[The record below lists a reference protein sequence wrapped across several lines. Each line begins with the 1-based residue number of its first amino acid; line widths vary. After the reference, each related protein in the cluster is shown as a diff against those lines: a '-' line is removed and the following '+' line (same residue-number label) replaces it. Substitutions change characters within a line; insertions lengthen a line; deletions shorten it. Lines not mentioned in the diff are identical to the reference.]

1 LGSADCRRSEQNAE
15 RIVPDAHDTRIKDEQ
30 MDTSTAAAP
39 LPTPQRAVTRRLAF
53 AVSLLFVVGVFAAV
67 SALFSIARH
76 LDAEDVSQNQF
87 YSARALENR
96 ITASKSYITS
106 YAYWTT
112 AYEHLHD
119 QVDTQWAF
127 TEQNIG
133 KTLFT
138 SDGYEGVFVL
148 DRQRT
153 KYAVIRGQLLDADIS
168 SFLKVPAATLV
179 DQVHSQANIADP
191 ISTYTLFEGWPAL
204 VTAAAIIP
212 NDERPLGDPQQTS
225 VLVFVDQLTPTKLRK
240 IGSAYGLNNLTLAPD
255 ETVAAD
261 QPRVALDSTGYS
273 LIEDLERPGRQL
285 LWTLLPPL
293 AVTLVVLTLLTA
305 YFFRHAMR
313 SSRYVD
319 QSFDT
324 MQATNQALA
333 AANRA
338 LEASEERFRAVAEA
352 ASDWIWEVDQH
363 LALTYLSAR
372 FSEVTGYDQAHW
384 LGQDIG
390 QLLFCD
396 TTPLELWLK
405 KLTEASPTSDLRC
418 TYRDRSGQQRHCR
431 LSARPIFDQQTVVG
445 FRGTASDI
453 TDEVAAHAQIQHLSM
468 HDALTGL
475 PNRNKLARYLD
486 EALLLK
492 EHAPP
497 LSLLMIDLDNFKPIN
512 DSLGHPAG
520 DAVLQE
526 VAARLREC
534 TRDHDIVARLGG
546 DEFVVVLNGM
556 DTHHEIDK
564 FCTRLIGNLH
574 QPVLFEQHPLHIG
587 ASVGIALSRRQG
599 FVPTELIR
607 CADIALYQAKSEGK
621 NTWCY
626 FEAHM
631 SDQIQTRRQ
640 MEDDL
645 RRALVN
651 DEFVLHYQ
659 PRYKID
665 GKQIVSVEALVRW
678 QHPTKG
684 LLGPDVFIPLAEQTD
699 LIVPL
704 GRWVLREA
712 CETALTWPQDI
723 LLSVNL
729 SPAQFAHSDVVEDVR
744 QVLVGTRLPA
754 SRLELEITENVMLND
769 TDGALT
775 TMNALKELG
784 VRLNMDD
791 FGTGYSSLGYLRA
804 YPFDGIKIDKR
815 FIASISSGAN
825 DRAVVQAIIGLGKA
839 MGLTVTAEGVETE
852 EQLDILG
859 RDQCNEVQ
867 GYFMSRPVDKTAFA
881 LLLHASRNVQPE
893 PSRHRK
899 GRVT

>member
-1 LGSADCRRSEQNAE
+1 
-15 RIVPDAHDTRIKDEQ
+15 
-30 MDTSTAAAP
+30 MDISSYAAP
-39 LPTPQRAVTRRLAF
+39 LPPRQSAVTRRLAI
-53 AVSLLFVVGVFAAV
+53 AVGALFVSGVIAATV
-67 SALFSIARH
+67 ALLGIANA
-76 LDAEDVSQNQF
+76 LDSEEIDKTRF

-96 ITASKSYITS
+96 ITASKNYITS

-112 AYEHLHD
+112 AYEHLSG
-119 QVDTQWAF
+119 QVDTDWAY
-127 TEQNIG
+127 TEQNLG

-138 SDGYEGVFVL
+138 SDGYDGVFVL
-148 DRQRT
+148 SREGTR
-153 KYAVIRGQLLDADIS
+153 YAVVRGQMVDAELPAFVQVSATELLD
-168 SFLKVPAATLV
+168 
-179 DQVHSQANIADP
+179 QVLGQGDLTKPVSRY
-191 ISTYTLFEGWPAL
+191 SLFEGWPAL
-204 VTAAAIIP
+204 VSAAAIIP
-212 NDERPLGDPQQTS
+212 NDERPLGDPQTSS
-225 VLVFVDQLTPTKLRK
+225 VLVFVDKLTPTKLRL
-240 IGSAYGLNNLTLAPD
+240 IGSGYGLNNLTLAPD
-255 ETVAAD
+255 ETID
-261 QPRVALDSTGYS
+261 PQRPRVPLDSTGYS
-273 LIEDLERPGRQL
+273 LIADLERPGQHL
-285 LWTLLPPL
+285 LWSLLPPL
-293 AVTLVVLTLLTA
+293 GATIVVLMLLTA
-305 YFFRHAMR
+305 YFFRHALR
-313 SSRYVD
+313 SSQYVD
-319 QSFDT
+319 QSFAV
-324 MQATNQALA
+324 MQTSNQALEN
-333 AANRA
+333 ANRE

-352 ASDWIWEVDQH
+352 ASDWIWEVDRA

-372 FSEVTGYDQAHW
+372 FSEVTGYPQTLW

-390 QLLFCD
+390 HLLSCD
-396 TTPLELWLK
+396 TTPLELWLRN
-405 KLTEASPTSDLRC
+405 LTEESSASDLRC
-418 TYRDRSGQQRHCR
+418 TYRDHSGQQRHCR
-431 LSARPIFDQQTVVG
+431 LSARPIFDKHAVIG
-445 FRGTASDI
+445 YRGTASDI

-526 VAARLREC
+526 VAVRLREC
-534 TRDHDIVARLGG
+534 TREHDIVARLGG
-546 DEFVVVLNGM
+546 DEFIVVLNGM
-556 DTHHEIDK
+556 DSPHEIDK
-564 FCTRLIGNLH
+564 FCTRLIGSLH
-574 QPVLFEQHPLHIG
+574 QPVVFEHHPLHIG
-587 ASVGIALSRRQG
+587 ASIGIALSRRHG
-599 FVPTELIR
+599 YVPSDLIR
-607 CADIALYQAKSEGK
+607 YADIALYQAKSEGK

-645 RRALVN
+645 RHALKHN
-651 DEFVLHYQ
+651 EFILHYQ

-665 GKQIVSVEALVRW
+665 GKHIVSVEALVRW

-684 LLGPDVFIPLAEQTD
+684 LLGPDLFIPLAEQTD

-712 CETALTWPQDI
+712 CETALGWPEDI

-729 SPAQFAHSDVVEDVR
+729 SPAQFAVSDVVEDVR
-744 QVLVGTRLPA
+744 EVLVQTRFPA

-815 FIASISSGAN
+815 FIASISSGTN

-859 RDQCNEVQ
+859 VDQCNEVQ
-867 GYFMSRPVDKTAFA
+867 GYFMSRPIDKIAFA
-881 LLLHASRNVQPE
+881 RLLQDSRGVQLK
-893 PSRHRK
+893 SKK

>member
-1 LGSADCRRSEQNAE
+1 MAVNL
-15 RIVPDAHDTRIKDEQ
+15 
-30 MDTSTAAAP
+30 AAP
-39 LPTPQRAVTRRLAF
+39 PIPTPQRAVTRRLAI
-53 AVSLLFVVGVFAAV
+53 AVGALFVVGVAAAI
-67 SALFSIARH
+67 STLLGIANS
-76 LDAEDVSQNQF
+76 LDAKDLEQNQF
-87 YSARALENR
+87 YSARAVENR
-96 ITASKSYITS
+96 ITTSKNYITS

-112 AYEHLHD
+112 AYEALSGP
-119 QVDTQWAF
+119 VDINWAY
-127 TEQNIG
+127 TEQNMG

-138 SDGYEGVFVL
+138 SDGYDGVFVL
-148 DRQRT
+148 DRNRT
-153 KYAVIRGQLLDADIS
+153 KYAVIRGQMVDTDVSAVLQAS
-168 SFLKVPAATLV
+168 ASTLV
-179 DQVHSQANIADP
+179 EQVLAQPDLTKPLS
-191 ISTYTLFEGWPAL
+191 SYSLFEGWPAL
-204 VTAAAIIP
+204 ITAAAIIP
-212 NDERPLGDPQQTS
+212 NDERPLDELKNTS
-225 VLVFVDQLTPTKLRK
+225 VLVFVDKLTPTKLRK
-240 IGSAYGLNNLTLAPD
+240 IGSGYGLTNLTLAPD
-255 ETVAAD
+255 ETIETG
-261 QPRVALDSTGYS
+261 QPRVPLDSTGYS
-273 LIEDLERPGRQL
+273 LVADLQRPGQQL
-285 LWTLLPPL
+285 LWSLVPPL
-293 AVTLVVLTLLTA
+293 GATFLVLMLLTA
-305 YFFRHAMR
+305 YFFRHALR
-313 SSRYVD
+313 SSQYVD
-319 QSFDT
+319 NSIDA
-324 MQATNQALA
+324 MHASNLALE
-333 AANRA
+333 AANHA

-352 ASDWIWEVDQH
+352 ASDWIWEVDGH
-363 LALTYLSAR
+363 LSLTYLSAR
-372 FSEVTGYDQAHW
+372 FSEVTGYPQALW
-384 LGQDIG
+384 LGQNIG
-390 QLLFCD
+390 ELLTCD
-396 TTPLELWLK
+396 TTPLELWLR
-405 KLTEASPTSDLRC
+405 KLSDENSAGDLRC
-418 TYRDRSGQQRHCR
+418 TYRDHSGQPRHCR
-431 LSARPIFDQQTVVG
+431 LSARPIFARDSVVG
-445 FRGTASDI
+445 YRGTASDI

-486 EALLLK
+486 EVLLLK

-520 DAVLQE
+520 DAVLQD
-526 VAARLREC
+526 VATRLREC
-534 TRDHDIVARLGG
+534 TREHDIVARLGG

-556 DTHHEIDK
+556 DSHHEIDK
-564 FCTRLIGNLH
+564 FCTRLIDSLH
-574 QPVLFEQHPLHIG
+574 QPIFYEQHPLHIG
-587 ASVGIALSRRQG
+587 ASVGIALSRRHG
-599 FVPTELIR
+599 FVASDLIR
-607 CADIALYQAKSEGK
+607 YADIALYQAKADGK

-645 RRALVN
+645 RHALKHN
-651 DEFVLHYQ
+651 EFVLHYQ
-659 PRYKID
+659 PRYKVD

-678 QHPTKG
+678 QHPTQG

-712 CETALTWPQDI
+712 CETALGWPEDI

-729 SPAQFAHSDVVEDVR
+729 SPAQFAVSDVVEDVR
-744 QVLVGTRLPA
+744 EVLVQTRFPA

-859 RDQCNEVQ
+859 VDQCNEVQ
-867 GYFMSRPVDKTAFA
+867 GYFMSRPIDKAAFA
-881 LLLHASRNVQPE
+881 RLLQDSRGTKLQAK
-893 PSRHRK
+893 K

>member
-1 LGSADCRRSEQNAE
+1 
-15 RIVPDAHDTRIKDEQ
+15 
-30 MDTSTAAAP
+30 MDISSYAAP
-39 LPTPQRAVTRRLAF
+39 LPPRQSAVTRRLAI
-53 AVSLLFVVGVFAAV
+53 AVGALFVSGVIAATV
-67 SALFSIARH
+67 ALLGIANA
-76 LDAEDVSQNQF
+76 LDSEEIDKTRF

-96 ITASKSYITS
+96 ITASKNYITS

-112 AYEHLHD
+112 AYEHLSG
-119 QVDTQWAF
+119 QVDTDWAY
-127 TEQNIG
+127 TEQNLG

-138 SDGYEGVFVL
+138 SDGYDGVFVL
-148 DRQRT
+148 NREGTR
-153 KYAVIRGQLLDADIS
+153 YAVVRGQMVDAELSAFVQVSATELLE
-168 SFLKVPAATLV
+168 
-179 DQVHSQANIADP
+179 QVLGQGDLTKPVSRY
-191 ISTYTLFEGWPAL
+191 SLFEGWPAL
-204 VTAAAIIP
+204 VSAATIIP
-212 NDERPLGDPQQTS
+212 NDERPLGDPQTSS
-225 VLVFVDQLTPTKLRK
+225 VLVFVDKLTPTKLRL
-240 IGSAYGLNNLTLAPD
+240 IGSGYGLNNLTLAPD
-255 ETVAAD
+255 ETID
-261 QPRVALDSTGYS
+261 PQRPRVPLDSTGYS
-273 LIEDLERPGRQL
+273 LVADLERPGQHL
-285 LWTLLPPL
+285 LWSLLPPL
-293 AVTLVVLTLLTA
+293 GATIVVLMLLTA
-305 YFFRHAMR
+305 YFFRHALR
-313 SSRYVD
+313 SSQYVD
-319 QSFDT
+319 QSFAV
-324 MQATNQALA
+324 MQTSNQALEN
-333 AANRA
+333 ANRE

-352 ASDWIWEVDQH
+352 ASDWIWEVDRA

-372 FSEVTGYDQAHW
+372 FSEVTGYPQTLW

-390 QLLFCD
+390 HLLNCD

-405 KLTEASPTSDLRC
+405 NLTEENSASDLRC
-418 TYRDRSGQQRHCR
+418 TYRDHSGQQRHCR
-431 LSARPIFDQQTVVG
+431 LSARPIFDKHTVIG
-445 FRGTASDI
+445 YRGTASDI

-486 EALLLK
+486 EALLFK

-526 VAARLREC
+526 VAVRLREC
-534 TRDHDIVARLGG
+534 TREHDIVARLGG
-546 DEFVVVLNGM
+546 DEFIVVLNGM
-556 DTHHEIDK
+556 DSPHEIDK
-564 FCTRLIGNLH
+564 FCTRLIGSLH
-574 QPVLFEQHPLHIG
+574 QPVVFEHHPLHIG
-587 ASVGIALSRRQG
+587 ASIGIALSRRHG
-599 FVPTELIR
+599 YLPSDLIR
-607 CADIALYQAKSEGK
+607 YADIALYQAKSEGK

-645 RRALVN
+645 RHALKHN
-651 DEFVLHYQ
+651 EFILHYQ
-659 PRYKID
+659 PRYKVD
-665 GKQIVSVEALVRW
+665 GKHIVSVEALVRW

-684 LLGPDVFIPLAEQTD
+684 LLGPDLFIPLAEQTD

-712 CETALTWPQDI
+712 CETALGWPEDI

-729 SPAQFAHSDVVEDVR
+729 SPAQFAVSDVVEDVR
-744 QVLVGTRLPA
+744 EVLVQTRFPA

-815 FIASISSGAN
+815 FIASISSGTN

-859 RDQCNEVQ
+859 ADQCNEVQ
-867 GYFMSRPVDKTAFA
+867 GYFMSRPIDKVAFA
-881 LLLHASRNVQPE
+881 RLLRDSRGAQQKLK
-893 PSRHRK
+893 K
-899 GRVT
+899 GRVI

>member
-1 LGSADCRRSEQNAE
+1 
-15 RIVPDAHDTRIKDEQ
+15 
-30 MDTSTAAAP
+30 MDLSSYAAP
-39 LPTPQRAVTRRLAF
+39 LPPRQSAVTRRLAF
-53 AVSLLFVVGVFAAV
+53 AVGALFVSGVIAAAV
-67 SALFSIARH
+67 ALLGIAER
-76 LDAEDVSQNQF
+76 LDSEEVNKTRF

-96 ITASKSYITS
+96 ITASKNYITS

-112 AYEHLHD
+112 AYEHLSG
-119 QVDTQWAF
+119 QVDTDWAY
-127 TEQNIG
+127 TEQNLG

-138 SDGYEGVFVL
+138 SDGYDGVFVL
-148 DRQRT
+148 NREGTR
-153 KYAVIRGQLLDADIS
+153 YAVVRGQMVDAELSAFVQVSATELLD
-168 SFLKVPAATLV
+168 
-179 DQVHSQANIADP
+179 QVLGQGDLTKPVSRY
-191 ISTYTLFEGWPAL
+191 SLFEDWPAL
-204 VTAAAIIP
+204 VSAAAIIP
-212 NDERPLGDPQQTS
+212 NDERPLGDPQTSS
-225 VLVFVDQLTPTKLRK
+225 VLVFVDKLTPTKLRL
-240 IGSAYGLNNLTLAPD
+240 IGSGYGLNNLTLAPD
-255 ETVAAD
+255 ETID
-261 QPRVALDSTGYS
+261 PQRPRVPLDSTGYS
-273 LIEDLERPGRQL
+273 LVADLERPGQHL
-285 LWTLLPPL
+285 LWSLLPPL
-293 AVTLVVLTLLTA
+293 GATIVVLMLLTA
-305 YFFRHAMR
+305 YFFRHALR
-313 SSRYVD
+313 SSQYVD
-319 QSFDT
+319 QSFAV
-324 MQATNQALA
+324 MQTSNQALEN
-333 AANRA
+333 ANRE

-352 ASDWIWEVDQH
+352 ASDWIWEVDRA

-372 FSEVTGYDQAHW
+372 FSEVTGYPQTLW

-390 QLLFCD
+390 HLLSCD
-396 TTPLELWLK
+396 TTPLELWLRN
-405 KLTEASPTSDLRC
+405 LTEENSASDLRC
-418 TYRDRSGQQRHCR
+418 TYRDHAGQQRHCR
-431 LSARPIFDQQTVVG
+431 LSARPIYQQHTVIG
-445 FRGTASDI
+445 YRGTASDI

-526 VAARLREC
+526 VAVRLREC
-534 TRDHDIVARLGG
+534 TREHDIVARLGG
-546 DEFVVVLNGM
+546 DEFIVVLNGM
-556 DTHHEIDK
+556 DSPHEIDK
-564 FCTRLIGNLH
+564 FCTRLIGSLH
-574 QPVLFEQHPLHIG
+574 QPVVFEHHPLHIG
-587 ASVGIALSRRQG
+587 ASIGISLSRRHG
-599 FVPTELIR
+599 YVPSDLIR
-607 CADIALYQAKSEGK
+607 YADIALYQAKSEGK

-645 RRALVN
+645 RHALTHN
-651 DEFVLHYQ
+651 EFILHYQ

-665 GKQIVSVEALVRW
+665 GKHIVSVEALVRW

-684 LLGPDVFIPLAEQTD
+684 LLGPDLFIPLAEQTD

-712 CETALTWPQDI
+712 CETALGWPEDI

-729 SPAQFAHSDVVEDVR
+729 SPAQFAVSDVVEDVR
-744 QVLVGTRLPA
+744 EVLVHTRFPA

-815 FIASISSGAN
+815 FIASISSGTN

-859 RDQCNEVQ
+859 VDQCNEVQ
-867 GYFMSRPVDKTAFA
+867 GYFMSRPIDKVAFA
-881 LLLHASRNVQPE
+881 QLLHDSRGAQLKAK
-893 PSRHRK
+893 K

>member
-1 LGSADCRRSEQNAE
+1 
-15 RIVPDAHDTRIKDEQ
+15 
-30 MDTSTAAAP
+30 MDISSYAAP
-39 LPTPQRAVTRRLAF
+39 LPPRQSAVTRRLAI
-53 AVSLLFVVGVFAAV
+53 AVGALFVSGVIAATV
-67 SALFSIARH
+67 ALLGIANA
-76 LDAEDVSQNQF
+76 LDSEEIDKTRF

-96 ITASKSYITS
+96 ITASKNYITS

-112 AYEHLHD
+112 AYEHLSG
-119 QVDTQWAF
+119 QVDTDWAY
-127 TEQNIG
+127 TEQNLG

-138 SDGYEGVFVL
+138 SDGYDGVFVL
-148 DRQRT
+148 NREGTR
-153 KYAVIRGQLLDADIS
+153 YAVVRGQMVDAELSAFVQVSATELLD
-168 SFLKVPAATLV
+168 
-179 DQVHSQANIADP
+179 QVLGQGDLTKPVSRY
-191 ISTYTLFEGWPAL
+191 SLFEGWPAL
-204 VTAAAIIP
+204 VSAAAIIP
-212 NDERPLGDPQQTS
+212 NDERPLSDPQTSS
-225 VLVFVDQLTPTKLRK
+225 VLVFVDKLTPTKLRL
-240 IGSAYGLNNLTLAPD
+240 IGSGYGLSNLTLAPD
-255 ETVAAD
+255 ETID
-261 QPRVALDSTGYS
+261 PQRPRVPLDSTGYS
-273 LIEDLERPGRQL
+273 LVADLERPGQHL
-285 LWTLLPPL
+285 LWSLLPPL
-293 AVTLVVLTLLTA
+293 GATIVVLMLLTA
-305 YFFRHAMR
+305 YFFRHALR
-313 SSRYVD
+313 SSQYVD
-319 QSFDT
+319 QSFAV
-324 MQATNQALA
+324 MQTSNQALEN
-333 AANRA
+333 ANRE

-352 ASDWIWEVDQH
+352 ASDWIWEVDRA

-372 FSEVTGYDQAHW
+372 FSEVTGYPQTLW

-390 QLLFCD
+390 HLLSCD
-396 TTPLELWLK
+396 TTPLELWLRN
-405 KLTEASPTSDLRC
+405 LTEENSASDLRC
-418 TYRDRSGQQRHCR
+418 TYRDHSGQQRHCR
-431 LSARPIFDQQTVVG
+431 LSARPIFDKHAVIG
-445 FRGTASDI
+445 YRGTASDI

-526 VAARLREC
+526 VAVRLREC
-534 TRDHDIVARLGG
+534 TREHDIVARLGG
-546 DEFVVVLNGM
+546 DEFIVVLNGM
-556 DTHHEIDK
+556 DSPHEIDK
-564 FCTRLIGNLH
+564 FCTRLIGSLH
-574 QPVLFEQHPLHIG
+574 QPVVFEHHPLHIG
-587 ASVGIALSRRQG
+587 ASIGIALSRRHG
-599 FVPTELIR
+599 YVPSDLIR
-607 CADIALYQAKSEGK
+607 YADIALYQAKSEGK

-645 RRALVN
+645 RHALKHN
-651 DEFVLHYQ
+651 EFILHYQ

-665 GKQIVSVEALVRW
+665 GKHIVSVEALVRW

-684 LLGPDVFIPLAEQTD
+684 LLGPDLFIPLAEQTD

-712 CETALTWPQDI
+712 CETALGWPEDI

-729 SPAQFAHSDVVEDVR
+729 SPAQFAVSDVVEDVR
-744 QVLVGTRLPA
+744 EVLVQTRFPA

-815 FIASISSGAN
+815 FIASISSGTN

-859 RDQCNEVQ
+859 VDQCNEVQ
-867 GYFMSRPVDKTAFA
+867 GYFMSRPIDKVAFA
-881 LLLHASRNVQPE
+881 RLLQDSRGVQLK
-893 PSRHRK
+893 SKK

>member
-1 LGSADCRRSEQNAE
+1 MADSVSAPPQPS
-15 RIVPDAHDTRIKDEQ
+15 
-30 MDTSTAAAP
+30 
-39 LPTPQRAVTRRLAF
+39 PQRAVTRRLAI
-53 AVSLLFVVGVFAAV
+53 AVGALFVAGVIAAI
-67 SALFSIARH
+67 SALLSIASQ
-76 LDAEDVSQNQF
+76 LDSQDVEQNRF

-96 ITASKSYITS
+96 ITTSKNYITS

-112 AYEHLHD
+112 AYEALSGP
-119 QVDTQWAF
+119 VDINWAY
-127 TEQNIG
+127 TEQNMG

-138 SDGYEGVFVL
+138 SDGYDGVFVL
-148 DRQRT
+148 DRNAT
-153 KYAVIRGQLLDADIS
+153 KYAVIRGQMVQTDVSAVLQ
-168 SFLKVPAATLV
+168 VPAAALLDPV
-179 DQVHSQANIADP
+179 LSQPDLTKPVA
-191 ISTYTLFEGWPAL
+191 TYSLFEGWPAL
-204 VTAAAIIP
+204 ITAAAIIP
-212 NDERPLGDPQQTS
+212 NDDRPLDELKNAS
-225 VLVFVDQLTPTKLRK
+225 VLVFVDKLTPTKLRK
-240 IGSAYGLNNLTLAPD
+240 IGSGYGLTNLTLAPD
-255 ETVAAD
+255 DTIDAA
-261 QPRVALDSTGYS
+261 QPRVPLDSTGYS
-273 LIEDLERPGRQL
+273 LIADLQRPGQQL
-285 LWTLLPPL
+285 LWSLVPPL
-293 AVTLVVLTLLTA
+293 GATMVVLMLLTA
-305 YFFRHAMR
+305 YFFRHALR
-313 SSRYVD
+313 SSQYVD
-319 QSFDT
+319 NSIHA
-324 MQATNQALA
+324 MQASNLALE
-333 AANRA
+333 AANHA

-352 ASDWIWEVDQH
+352 ASDWIWEVDGD
-363 LALTYLSAR
+363 LSLTYLSAR
-372 FSEVTGYDQAHW
+372 FSEVTGYPQALW
-384 LGQDIG
+384 LGKAIG
-390 QLLFCD
+390 ALLSCD

-405 KLTEASPTSDLRC
+405 KLTEEANSSDLRC
-418 TYRDRSGQQRHCR
+418 TYRDQSGQPRHCR
-431 LSARPIFDQQTVVG
+431 LSARPIFDRHRVIG
-445 FRGTASDI
+445 YRGTASDI

-486 EALLLK
+486 DALQLK
-492 EHAPP
+492 EHAPA

-534 TRDHDIVARLGG
+534 TREHDIVARLGG

-556 DTHHEIDK
+556 DSHHEIDK
-564 FCTRLIGNLH
+564 FCTRLIDSLH
-574 QPVLFEQHPLHIG
+574 QPVLYEQHPLHIG
-587 ASVGIALSRRQG
+587 ASVGIALSRRHG
-599 FVPTELIR
+599 FVASDLIR
-607 CADIALYQAKSEGK
+607 YADIALYQAKSDGK

-645 RRALVN
+645 RRALKHN
-651 DEFVLHYQ
+651 EFVLHYQ
-659 PRYKID
+659 PRYKVD

-678 QHPTKG
+678 QHPTQG

-712 CETALTWPQDI
+712 CETALEWPQDV

-729 SPAQFAHSDVVEDVR
+729 SPAQFALSDVVEDVR
-744 QVLVGTRLPA
+744 DVLVQTRFPA

-775 TMNALKELG
+775 TMNSLKELG

-815 FIASISSGAN
+815 FIASISSGTN

-852 EQLDILG
+852 EQLAILG
-859 RDQCNEVQ
+859 KDQCNEVQ
-867 GYFMSRPVDKTAFA
+867 GYFMSRPIDKAAFA
-881 LLLHASRNVQPE
+881 DLLRASRL
-893 PSRHRK
+893 SAAGKK

>member
-1 LGSADCRRSEQNAE
+1 MADSVSAPPQPS
-15 RIVPDAHDTRIKDEQ
+15 
-30 MDTSTAAAP
+30 
-39 LPTPQRAVTRRLAF
+39 PQRAVTRRLAI
-53 AVSLLFVVGVFAAV
+53 AVGALFVAGVIAAI
-67 SALFSIARH
+67 SALLSIASQ
-76 LDAEDVSQNQF
+76 LDSQDVEQNRF

-96 ITASKSYITS
+96 ITASKNYITS

-112 AYEHLHD
+112 AYEALSGP
-119 QVDTQWAF
+119 VDINWAY
-127 TEQNIG
+127 TEQNMG

-138 SDGYEGVFVL
+138 SDGYDGVFVL
-148 DRQRT
+148 DRNAT
-153 KYAVIRGQLLDADIS
+153 KYAVIRGQMVQTDVSAVLQ
-168 SFLKVPAATLV
+168 VPAAALL
-179 DQVHSQANIADP
+179 DQVLSQPDLTKPVA
-191 ISTYTLFEGWPAL
+191 TYSLFEGWPAL
-204 VTAAAIIP
+204 ITAAAIIP
-212 NDERPLGDPQQTS
+212 NDERPLDELKNTS
-225 VLVFVDQLTPTKLRK
+225 VLVFVDKLTPTKLRK
-240 IGSAYGLNNLTLAPD
+240 IGSGYGLTNLTLAPD
-255 ETVAAD
+255 DTIDAA
-261 QPRVALDSTGYS
+261 QPRVPLDSTGYS
-273 LIEDLERPGRQL
+273 LIADLQRPGQQL
-285 LWTLLPPL
+285 LWSLVPPL
-293 AVTLVVLTLLTA
+293 GATMVVLMLLTA
-305 YFFRHAMR
+305 YFFRHALR
-313 SSRYVD
+313 SSQYVD
-319 QSFDT
+319 NSIHA
-324 MQATNQALA
+324 MQASNLALE
-333 AANRA
+333 AANHA

-352 ASDWIWEVDQH
+352 ASDWIWEVDGD
-363 LALTYLSAR
+363 LSLTYLSAR
-372 FSEVTGYDQAHW
+372 FSEVTGYPQALW
-384 LGQDIG
+384 LGKAIG
-390 QLLFCD
+390 ALLSCD

-405 KLTEASPTSDLRC
+405 KLTEEANSSDLRC
-418 TYRDRSGQQRHCR
+418 TYRDQSGQPRHCR
-431 LSARPIFDQQTVVG
+431 LSARPIFDKHRVIG
-445 FRGTASDI
+445 YRGTASDI

-486 EALLLK
+486 DALQLK
-492 EHAPP
+492 EHAPA

-534 TRDHDIVARLGG
+534 TREHDIVARLGG

-556 DTHHEIDK
+556 DSHHEIDK
-564 FCTRLIGNLH
+564 FCTRLIDSLH
-574 QPVLFEQHPLHIG
+574 QPILYEQHPLHIG
-587 ASVGIALSRRQG
+587 ASVGIALSRRHG
-599 FVPTELIR
+599 FVASDLIR
-607 CADIALYQAKSEGK
+607 YADIALYQAKSDGK

-645 RRALVN
+645 RRALKHN
-651 DEFVLHYQ
+651 EFVLHYQ
-659 PRYKID
+659 PRYKVD

-678 QHPTKG
+678 QHPTQG

-712 CETALTWPQDI
+712 CETALEWPQDV

-729 SPAQFAHSDVVEDVR
+729 SPAQFALSDVVEDVR
-744 QVLVGTRLPA
+744 DVLVQTRFPA

-775 TMNALKELG
+775 TMNSLKELG

-815 FIASISSGAN
+815 FIASISSGTN

-852 EQLDILG
+852 EQLAILG
-859 RDQCNEVQ
+859 KDQCNEVQ
-867 GYFMSRPVDKTAFA
+867 GYFMSRPIDKAAFA
-881 LLLHASRNVQPE
+881 DLLRASRL
-893 PSRHRK
+893 SAAGKK

>member
-1 LGSADCRRSEQNAE
+1 
-15 RIVPDAHDTRIKDEQ
+15 
-30 MDTSTAAAP
+30 MDISGYAAP
-39 LPTPQRAVTRRLAF
+39 LPPRQSAVTRRLAI
-53 AVSLLFVVGVFAAV
+53 AVGALFVSGVIAATV
-67 SALFSIARH
+67 ALLGIANA
-76 LDAEDVSQNQF
+76 LDSEEIDKTRF

-96 ITASKSYITS
+96 ITASKNYITS

-112 AYEHLHD
+112 AYEHLSD
-119 QVDTQWAF
+119 QVDTNWAY
-127 TEQNIG
+127 TEQNMG

-138 SDGYEGVFVL
+138 NDGYDGVFVL
-148 DRQRT
+148 DRERT
-153 KYAVIRGQLLDADIS
+153 KYAVVRGQLLDADLS
-168 SFLKVPAATLV
+168 AYLQVSATSLL
-179 DQVHSQANIADP
+179 DQVQGQSDLSKP
-191 ISTYTLFEGWPAL
+191 VSTYSLFEGWPAL
-204 VTAAAIIP
+204 VSAAAIIP
-212 NDERPLGDPQQTS
+212 NDERPLDSAQKTS
-225 VLVFVDQLTPTKLRK
+225 VLVFVDKLTPTKLRL
-240 IGSAYGLNNLTLAPD
+240 IGSGYGLSNLTLALD
-255 ETVAAD
+255 ETLAPD
-261 QPRVALDSTGYS
+261 RPRVPLDSTGYS
-273 LIEDLERPGRQL
+273 LIADLERPGQHL
-285 LWTLLPPL
+285 LWSLLPPL
-293 AVTLVVLTLLTA
+293 GATMLVLMLLTA
-305 YFFRHAMR
+305 YFFRHALR
-313 SSRYVD
+313 SSQYVD
-319 QSFDT
+319 QSFAV
-324 MQATNQALA
+324 MQTSNQALES
-333 AANRA
+333 ANRG

-352 ASDWIWEVDQH
+352 ASDWIWEVDRN

-372 FSEVTGYDQAHW
+372 FSEVTGYPQTLW

-390 QLLFCD
+390 HLLSCD
-396 TTPLELWLK
+396 TTPLELWLRN
-405 KLTEASPTSDLRC
+405 LTEENSASDLRC
-418 TYRDRSGQQRHCR
+418 TYRDHSGQTRHCR
-431 LSARPIFDQQTVVG
+431 LSARPIFDKHAVIG
-445 FRGTASDI
+445 YRGTASDI

-534 TRDHDIVARLGG
+534 TRELDIVARLGG
-546 DEFVVVLNGM
+546 DEFIVVLNGM
-556 DTHHEIDK
+556 DSQHEIDK
-564 FCTRLIGNLH
+564 FCTRLIGSLH
-574 QPVLFEQHPLHIG
+574 QPIVFEHHPLHIG
-587 ASVGIALSRRQG
+587 ASIGISLSRRHG
-599 FVPTELIR
+599 YVPSDLIR
-607 CADIALYQAKSEGK
+607 YADIALYQAKSEGK

-640 MEDDL
+640 LEDDL
-645 RRALVN
+645 RHALKHN
-651 DEFVLHYQ
+651 EFILHYQ
-659 PRYKID
+659 PRYKVD
-665 GKQIVSVEALVRW
+665 GKHIVSVEALVRW

-684 LLGPDVFIPLAEQTD
+684 LLGPDLFIPLAEQTD

-712 CETALTWPQDI
+712 CETALGWPEDI

-729 SPAQFAHSDVVEDVR
+729 SPAQFAVSDVVEDVR
-744 QVLVGTRLPA
+744 EVLVQTRFPA

-769 TDGALT
+769 TDCALT

-815 FIASISSGAN
+815 FIASISSGTN

-859 RDQCNEVQ
+859 ADQCNEVQ
-867 GYFMSRPVDKTAFA
+867 GYFMSRPIDKVAFA
-881 LLLHASRNVQPE
+881 RLLQDSRGAQLK
-893 PSRHRK
+893 SKK

>member
-1 LGSADCRRSEQNAE
+1 
-15 RIVPDAHDTRIKDEQ
+15 
-30 MDTSTAAAP
+30 MDLSSYAAP
-39 LPTPQRAVTRRLAF
+39 LPPRQSAVTRRLAF
-53 AVSLLFVVGVFAAV
+53 AVGALFVSGVIAATV
-67 SALFSIARH
+67 ALLGIAER
-76 LDAEDVSQNQF
+76 LDNDEINKTRF

-96 ITASKSYITS
+96 ITASKNYITS

-112 AYEHLHD
+112 AYEHLSG
-119 QVDTQWAF
+119 QVDTDWAY
-127 TEQNIG
+127 TEQNLG

-138 SDGYEGVFVL
+138 SDGYDGVFVL
-148 DRQRT
+148 NREGTR
-153 KYAVIRGQLLDADIS
+153 YAVVRGQMVDAELSAFVQVSATELLD
-168 SFLKVPAATLV
+168 
-179 DQVHSQANIADP
+179 QVLGQGDLTKPVSRY
-191 ISTYTLFEGWPAL
+191 SLFEGWPAL
-204 VTAAAIIP
+204 VSAAAIIP
-212 NDERPLGDPQQTS
+212 NDERPLGDPQTSS
-225 VLVFVDQLTPTKLRK
+225 VLVFVDKLTPTKLRL
-240 IGSAYGLNNLTLAPD
+240 IGSGYGLNNLTLAPD
-255 ETVAAD
+255 ETID
-261 QPRVALDSTGYS
+261 PQRPRVPLDSTGYS
-273 LIEDLERPGRQL
+273 LVADLERPGQHL
-285 LWTLLPPL
+285 LWSLLPPL
-293 AVTLVVLTLLTA
+293 GATIVVLMLLTA
-305 YFFRHAMR
+305 YFFRHALR
-313 SSRYVD
+313 SSQYVD
-319 QSFDT
+319 QSFAV
-324 MQATNQALA
+324 MQTSNQALEN
-333 AANRA
+333 ANRE

-352 ASDWIWEVDQH
+352 ASDWIWEVDRA

-372 FSEVTGYDQAHW
+372 FSEVTGYPQTLW

-390 QLLFCD
+390 HLLSCD
-396 TTPLELWLK
+396 TTPLELWLRN
-405 KLTEASPTSDLRC
+405 LTEENSASDLRC
-418 TYRDRSGQQRHCR
+418 TYRDHTGQQRHCR
-431 LSARPIFDQQTVVG
+431 LSARPIYQQHTVIG
-445 FRGTASDI
+445 YRGTASDI

-526 VAARLREC
+526 VAVRLREC
-534 TRDHDIVARLGG
+534 TREHDIVARLGG
-546 DEFVVVLNGM
+546 DEFIVVLNGM
-556 DTHHEIDK
+556 DSPHEIDK
-564 FCTRLIGNLH
+564 FCTRLIGSLH
-574 QPVLFEQHPLHIG
+574 QPVVFEHHPLHIG
-587 ASVGIALSRRQG
+587 ASIGISLSRHHG
-599 FVPTELIR
+599 YVPSDLIR
-607 CADIALYQAKSEGK
+607 YADIALYQAKSEGK

-645 RRALVN
+645 RHALTHN
-651 DEFVLHYQ
+651 EFILHYQ

-665 GKQIVSVEALVRW
+665 GKHIVSVEALVRW

-684 LLGPDVFIPLAEQTD
+684 LLGPDLFIPLAEQTD

-712 CETALTWPQDI
+712 CETALGWPEDI

-729 SPAQFAHSDVVEDVR
+729 SPAQFAVSDVVEDVR
-744 QVLVGTRLPA
+744 EVLVQSRFPA

-815 FIASISSGAN
+815 FIASISSGTN

-859 RDQCNEVQ
+859 VDQCNEVQ
-867 GYFMSRPVDKTAFA
+867 GYFMSRPIDKVAFA
-881 LLLHASRNVQPE
+881 RLLRDSRGAQQQLK
-893 PSRHRK
+893 K
-899 GRVT
+899 GRVI

>member
-1 LGSADCRRSEQNAE
+1 LGQGDLTK
-15 RIVPDAHDTRIKDEQ
+15 P
-30 MDTSTAAAP
+30 
-39 LPTPQRAVTRRLAF
+39 
-53 AVSLLFVVGVFAAV
+53 VS
-67 SALFSIARH
+67 R
-76 LDAEDVSQNQF
+76 
-87 YSARALENR
+87 YS
-96 ITASKSYITS
+96 
-106 YAYWTT
+106 
-112 AYEHLHD
+112 
-119 QVDTQWAF
+119 
-127 TEQNIG
+127 
-133 KTLFT
+133 
-138 SDGYEGVFVL
+138 
-148 DRQRT
+148 
-153 KYAVIRGQLLDADIS
+153 
-168 SFLKVPAATLV
+168 
-179 DQVHSQANIADP
+179 
-191 ISTYTLFEGWPAL
+191 LFEGWPAL
-204 VTAAAIIP
+204 VSAAAIIP
-212 NDERPLGDPQQTS
+212 NDERPLGDPQTSS
-225 VLVFVDQLTPTKLRK
+225 VLVFVDKLTPTKLRL
-240 IGSAYGLNNLTLAPD
+240 IGSGYGLNNLTLAPD
-255 ETVAAD
+255 ETID
-261 QPRVALDSTGYS
+261 PKRPRVPLDSTGYS
-273 LIEDLERPGRQL
+273 LIADLERPGQHL
-285 LWTLLPPL
+285 LWSLLPPL
-293 AVTLVVLTLLTA
+293 GATLVVLMLLTA
-305 YFFRHAMR
+305 YFFRHALR
-313 SSRYVD
+313 SSQYVD
-319 QSFDT
+319 QSFAV
-324 MQATNQALA
+324 MQTSNQALEN
-333 AANRA
+333 ANRE

-352 ASDWIWEVDQH
+352 ASDWIWEVDRD

-372 FSEVTGYDQAHW
+372 FSEVTGYPQTLW

-405 KLTEASPTSDLRC
+405 KLTEENSASDLRC
-418 TYRDRSGQQRHCR
+418 TYRDHAGQQRHCR
-431 LSARPIFDQQTVVG
+431 LSARPIFAKYAVIG
-445 FRGTASDI
+445 YRGTASDI

-486 EALLLK
+486 DALLLK

-526 VAARLREC
+526 VAVRLREC
-534 TRDHDIVARLGG
+534 TREHDIVARLGG
-546 DEFVVVLNGM
+546 DEFIVVLNGM
-556 DTHHEIDK
+556 DSPHEIDK
-564 FCTRLIGNLH
+564 FCTRLIGSLH
-574 QPVLFEQHPLHIG
+574 QPVIFEHHPLHIG
-587 ASVGIALSRRQG
+587 ASIGIALSRRHG
-599 FVPTELIR
+599 FVPSDLIR
-607 CADIALYQAKSEGK
+607 YADIALYQAKSDGK

-645 RRALVN
+645 RHALKHN
-651 DEFVLHYQ
+651 EFILHYQ
-659 PRYKID
+659 PRYKVD
-665 GKQIVSVEALVRW
+665 GKHIVSVEALVRW

-684 LLGPDVFIPLAEQTD
+684 LLGPDLFIPLAEQTD

-712 CETALTWPQDI
+712 CETALGWPEDI

-729 SPAQFAHSDVVEDVR
+729 SPAQFAVSDVVEDVR
-744 QVLVGTRLPA
+744 EVLVQTRFPA

-815 FIASISSGAN
+815 FIASISSGTN

-859 RDQCNEVQ
+859 VDQCNEVQ
-867 GYFMSRPVDKTAFA
+867 GYFMSRPIDKTAFA
-881 LLLHASRNVQPE
+881 RLLQDSRGATLKAK
-893 PSRHRK
+893 K

>member
-1 LGSADCRRSEQNAE
+1 
-15 RIVPDAHDTRIKDEQ
+15 
-30 MDTSTAAAP
+30 MDISSYAAP
-39 LPTPQRAVTRRLAF
+39 LPPRQSAVTRRLAI
-53 AVSLLFVVGVFAAV
+53 AVGALFVSGVIAATV
-67 SALFSIARH
+67 ALLGIANA
-76 LDAEDVSQNQF
+76 LDSEEIDKTRF

-96 ITASKSYITS
+96 ITAAKNYITS

-112 AYEHLHD
+112 AYEHLSG
-119 QVDTQWAF
+119 QVDTDWAY
-127 TEQNIG
+127 TEQNLG

-138 SDGYEGVFVL
+138 SDGYDGVFVL
-148 DRQRT
+148 SREGTR
-153 KYAVIRGQLLDADIS
+153 YAVVRGQMVDAELSAFVQVSATELLD
-168 SFLKVPAATLV
+168 
-179 DQVHSQANIADP
+179 QVLGQGDLTKPVSRY
-191 ISTYTLFEGWPAL
+191 SLFEGWPAL
-204 VTAAAIIP
+204 VSAAAIIP
-212 NDERPLGDPQQTS
+212 NDERPLGDPQTSS
-225 VLVFVDQLTPTKLRK
+225 VLVFVDKLTPTKLRL
-240 IGSAYGLNNLTLAPD
+240 IGSGYGLNNLTLAPD
-255 ETVAAD
+255 ETID
-261 QPRVALDSTGYS
+261 PQRPRVPLDSTGYS
-273 LIEDLERPGRQL
+273 LIADLERPGQHL
-285 LWTLLPPL
+285 LWSLLPPL
-293 AVTLVVLTLLTA
+293 GATIVVLMLLTA
-305 YFFRHAMR
+305 YFFRHALR
-313 SSRYVD
+313 SSQYVD
-319 QSFDT
+319 QSFAV
-324 MQATNQALA
+324 MQTSNQALEN
-333 AANRA
+333 ANRE

-352 ASDWIWEVDQH
+352 ASDWIWEVDRA

-372 FSEVTGYDQAHW
+372 FSEVTGYPQTLW

-390 QLLFCD
+390 HLLSCD
-396 TTPLELWLK
+396 TTPLELWLRN
-405 KLTEASPTSDLRC
+405 LTEENSASDLRC
-418 TYRDRSGQQRHCR
+418 TYRDHSGQQRHCR
-431 LSARPIFDQQTVVG
+431 LSARPIFDKHAVIG
-445 FRGTASDI
+445 YRGTASDI

-526 VAARLREC
+526 VAVRLREC
-534 TRDHDIVARLGG
+534 TREHDIVARLGG
-546 DEFVVVLNGM
+546 DEFIVVLNGM
-556 DTHHEIDK
+556 DSPHEIDK
-564 FCTRLIGNLH
+564 FCTRLIGSLH
-574 QPVLFEQHPLHIG
+574 QPVVFEHHPLHIG
-587 ASVGIALSRRQG
+587 ASIGIALSRRHG
-599 FVPTELIR
+599 YVPSDLIR
-607 CADIALYQAKSEGK
+607 YADIALYQAKSEGK

-645 RRALVN
+645 RHALKHN
-651 DEFVLHYQ
+651 EFILHYQ

-665 GKQIVSVEALVRW
+665 GKHIVSVEALVRW

-684 LLGPDVFIPLAEQTD
+684 LLGPDLFIPLAEQTD

-712 CETALTWPQDI
+712 CETALGWPEDI

-729 SPAQFAHSDVVEDVR
+729 SPAQFAVSDVVEDVR
-744 QVLVGTRLPA
+744 EVLVQTRFPA

-815 FIASISSGAN
+815 FIASISSGTN

-859 RDQCNEVQ
+859 VDQCNEVQ
-867 GYFMSRPVDKTAFA
+867 GYFMSRPIDKVAFA
-881 LLLHASRNVQPE
+881 RLLQDSRGVQLK
-893 PSRHRK
+893 SKK

>member
-1 LGSADCRRSEQNAE
+1 
-15 RIVPDAHDTRIKDEQ
+15 
-30 MDTSTAAAP
+30 MDISSYAAP
-39 LPTPQRAVTRRLAF
+39 LPPRQSAVTRRLAV
-53 AVSLLFVVGVFAAV
+53 AVGALFVSGVIAATV
-67 SALFSIARH
+67 ALLGIANA
-76 LDAEDVSQNQF
+76 LDSEEIEKTRF

-96 ITASKSYITS
+96 ITASKNYITS

-112 AYEHLHD
+112 AYVHLSG
-119 QVDTQWAF
+119 QVDTNWAY
-127 TEQNIG
+127 TEQNMG

-138 SDGYEGVFVL
+138 NDGYDGLFVL
-148 DRQRT
+148 DRERT
-153 KYAVIRGQLLDADIS
+153 KYAVVRGQLLDADLS
-168 SFLKVPAATLV
+168 AYLQVSATSLL
-179 DQVHSQANIADP
+179 DQVQGQSDLSKP
-191 ISTYTLFEGWPAL
+191 VSTYSLFEGWPAL
-204 VTAAAIIP
+204 VSAATIIP
-212 NDERPLGDPQQTS
+212 NDERPLDSTQKTS
-225 VLVFVDQLTPTKLRK
+225 VLVFVDKLTPTKLRL
-240 IGSAYGLNNLTLAPD
+240 IGSGYGLSNLTLALD
-255 ETVAAD
+255 ETLAPD
-261 QPRVALDSTGYS
+261 RPRVPLDNTGYS
-273 LIEDLERPGRQL
+273 LIADLERPGQHL
-285 LWTLLPPL
+285 LWSLLPPL
-293 AVTLVVLTLLTA
+293 GATMVVLMLLTG
-305 YFFRHAMR
+305 YFFRHALR
-313 SSRYVD
+313 SSQYVD
-319 QSFDT
+319 QSFAV
-324 MQATNQALA
+324 MQTSNQALET
-333 AANRA
+333 ANRG

-352 ASDWIWEVDQH
+352 ASDWIWEVDRN

-372 FSEVTGYDQAHW
+372 FSEVTGYPQTLW

-396 TTPLELWLK
+396 TTPLELWLR
-405 KLTEASPTSDLRC
+405 KLTEENSASDLRC
-418 TYRDRSGQQRHCR
+418 TYRDQSGQTRHCR
-431 LSARPIFDQQTVVG
+431 LSARPIFDKHTVIG
-445 FRGTASDI
+445 YRGTASDI

-534 TRDHDIVARLGG
+534 TREHDLVARLGG
-546 DEFVVVLNGM
+546 DEFIVVLNGM
-556 DTHHEIDK
+556 DSHNEIDR
-564 FCTRLIGNLH
+564 FCTRLIGSLH
-574 QPVLFEQHPLHIG
+574 QPVVFEHHPLHIG
-587 ASVGIALSRRQG
+587 ASIGISLSRRHG
-599 FVPTELIR
+599 YVPSDLIR
-607 CADIALYQAKSEGK
+607 YADIALYQAKSEGK

-645 RRALVN
+645 RHALKHN
-651 DEFVLHYQ
+651 EFILHYQ
-659 PRYKID
+659 PRYKVD
-665 GKQIVSVEALVRW
+665 GKHIVSVEALVRW

-684 LLGPDVFIPLAEQTD
+684 LLGPDLFIPLAEQTD

-712 CETALTWPQDI
+712 CETALGWPEDI

-729 SPAQFAHSDVVEDVR
+729 SPAQFAVSDVVEDVR
-744 QVLVGTRLPA
+744 EVLVQTRFPA

-859 RDQCNEVQ
+859 VDQCNEVQ
-867 GYFMSRPVDKTAFA
+867 GYFMSRPIDKVAFA
-881 LLLHASRNVQPE
+881 RLLRDSRGAQLKLK
-893 PSRHRK
+893 K
-899 GRVT
+899 GRVI

>member
-1 LGSADCRRSEQNAE
+1 
-15 RIVPDAHDTRIKDEQ
+15 
-30 MDTSTAAAP
+30 MDLSSYAAP
-39 LPTPQRAVTRRLAF
+39 LPPRQSAVTRRLAF
-53 AVSLLFVVGVFAAV
+53 AVGALFVSGVIAAAV
-67 SALFSIARH
+67 ALLGIAER
-76 LDAEDVSQNQF
+76 LDSEEINKTRF

-96 ITASKSYITS
+96 ITASKNYITS

-112 AYEHLHD
+112 AYEHLSG
-119 QVDTQWAF
+119 QVDTDWAY
-127 TEQNIG
+127 TEQNLG

-138 SDGYEGVFVL
+138 SDGYDGVFVL
-148 DRQRT
+148 NRQGTR
-153 KYAVIRGQLLDADIS
+153 YAVVRGQMVDAELSAFVQVSATELLD
-168 SFLKVPAATLV
+168 
-179 DQVHSQANIADP
+179 QVLGQGDLTKPVSRY
-191 ISTYTLFEGWPAL
+191 SLFEGWPAL
-204 VTAAAIIP
+204 VSAAAIIP
-212 NDERPLGDPQQTS
+212 NDERPLGDPQTSS
-225 VLVFVDQLTPTKLRK
+225 VLVFVDKLTPTKLRL
-240 IGSAYGLNNLTLAPD
+240 IGSGYGLNNLTLAPD
-255 ETVAAD
+255 ETID
-261 QPRVALDSTGYS
+261 PQRPRVPLDSTGYS
-273 LIEDLERPGRQL
+273 LVADLERPGQHL
-285 LWTLLPPL
+285 LWSLLPPL
-293 AVTLVVLTLLTA
+293 GATIVVLMLLTA
-305 YFFRHAMR
+305 YFFRHALR
-313 SSRYVD
+313 SSQYVD
-319 QSFDT
+319 QSFAV
-324 MQATNQALA
+324 MQTSNQALEN
-333 AANRA
+333 ANRE

-352 ASDWIWEVDQH
+352 ASDWIWEVDRD

-372 FSEVTGYDQAHW
+372 FSEVTGYPQTLW

-405 KLTEASPTSDLRC
+405 KLTEENSASDLRC
-418 TYRDRSGQQRHCR
+418 TYRDHAGQQRHCR
-431 LSARPIFDQQTVVG
+431 LSARPIFAKYAVIG
-445 FRGTASDI
+445 YRGTASDI

-526 VAARLREC
+526 VAVRLREC
-534 TRDHDIVARLGG
+534 TREHDIVARLGG
-546 DEFVVVLNGM
+546 DEFIVVLNGM
-556 DTHHEIDK
+556 DSPHEIDK
-564 FCTRLIGNLH
+564 FCTRLIGSLH
-574 QPVLFEQHPLHIG
+574 QPVIFEHHPLHIG
-587 ASVGIALSRRQG
+587 ASIGIALSRRHG
-599 FVPTELIR
+599 YVPSDLIR
-607 CADIALYQAKSEGK
+607 YADIALYQAKSEGK

-645 RRALVN
+645 RHALKHN
-651 DEFVLHYQ
+651 EFILHYQ
-659 PRYKID
+659 PRYKVD
-665 GKQIVSVEALVRW
+665 GKHIVSVEALVRW

-684 LLGPDVFIPLAEQTD
+684 LLGPDLFIPLAEQTD

-712 CETALTWPQDI
+712 CETALGWPEDI

-729 SPAQFAHSDVVEDVR
+729 SPAQFAVSDVVEDVR
-744 QVLVGTRLPA
+744 EVLVQTRFPA

-815 FIASISSGAN
+815 FIASISSGTN

-859 RDQCNEVQ
+859 VDQCNEVQ
-867 GYFMSRPVDKTAFA
+867 GYFMSRPIDKAAFA
-881 LLLHASRNVQPE
+881 RLLQDSR
-893 PSRHRK
+893 SATLKAKK

>member
-1 LGSADCRRSEQNAE
+1 MAVTL
-15 RIVPDAHDTRIKDEQ
+15 
-30 MDTSTAAAP
+30 AAQP
-39 LPTPQRAVTRRLAF
+39 IPTPQRAVTRRLAI
-53 AVSLLFVVGVFAAV
+53 AVGALFVAGVIAAI
-67 SALFSIARH
+67 STLLGIANT
-76 LDAEDVSQNQF
+76 LDAKDLEQNQF
-87 YSARALENR
+87 YSVRAVENR
-96 ITASKSYITS
+96 ITASKNYITS
-106 YAYWTT
+106 YAYWTR
-112 AYEHLHD
+112 AFEALSGP
-119 QVDTQWAF
+119 VDTEWAY
-127 TEQNIG
+127 TEQNMG

-138 SDGYEGVFVL
+138 TDGYDGVFVL
-148 DRQRT
+148 DRKRT
-153 KYAVIRGQLLDADIS
+153 KYAVIRGQMVETDVSTVLQAPAPALVEQVLGQPDLTKPVS
-168 SFLKVPAATLV
+168 SY
-179 DQVHSQANIADP
+179 S
-191 ISTYTLFEGWPAL
+191 LFEGWPAL
-204 VTAAAIIP
+204 ITAAAIIP
-212 NDERPLGDPQQTS
+212 NDERPLDELRNTS
-225 VLVFVDQLTPTKLRK
+225 VLVFVDKLTPTKLRK
-240 IGSAYGLNNLTLAPD
+240 IGSGYGLTNLTLAPD
-255 ETVAAD
+255 ETIETG
-261 QPRVALDSTGYS
+261 QPRVPLDSTGYS
-273 LIEDLERPGRQL
+273 LVADLQRPGQQL
-285 LWTLLPPL
+285 LWSLVPPL
-293 AVTLVVLTLLTA
+293 GATFLVLMLLTA
-305 YFFRHAMR
+305 YFFRHALR
-313 SSRYVD
+313 SSQYVD
-319 QSFDT
+319 NSIHA
-324 MQATNQALA
+324 MQASNQALET
-333 AANRA
+333 ANHA

-352 ASDWIWEVDQH
+352 ASDWIWEVDGQ

-372 FSEVTGYDQAHW
+372 FSEVTGYPQAFW

-390 QLLFCD
+390 ELLTCD
-396 TTPLELWLK
+396 TTPLELWLR
-405 KLTEASPTSDLRC
+405 KLSEENSAGDLRC
-418 TYRDRSGQQRHCR
+418 TYRDHSGQPRHCR
-431 LSARPIFDQQTVVG
+431 LSARPIFDKDKVVG
-445 FRGTASDI
+445 YRGTASDI

-486 EALLLK
+486 EVLLLK

-526 VAARLREC
+526 VAVRLRDC
-534 TRDHDIVARLGG
+534 TRENDIVARLGG

-556 DTHHEIDK
+556 DSHHEIDK
-564 FCTRLIGNLH
+564 FCTRLIGSLH
-574 QPVLFEQHPLHIG
+574 QPILYEQHPLHIG
-587 ASVGIALSRRQG
+587 ASIGIALSRRHG
-599 FVPTELIR
+599 FVASDLIR
-607 CADIALYQAKSEGK
+607 YADIALYQAKSDGK

-645 RRALVN
+645 RHALKHN
-651 DEFVLHYQ
+651 EFVLHYQ
-659 PRYKID
+659 PRYKVD

-678 QHPTKG
+678 QHPTQG

-712 CETALTWPQDI
+712 CETALGWPQDI

-729 SPAQFAHSDVVEDVR
+729 SPAQFALSDVVEDVR
-744 QVLVGTRLPA
+744 EVLVETRFPA

-775 TMNALKELG
+775 TMNQLKELG

-815 FIASISSGAN
+815 FIASISSGSN

-852 EQLDILG
+852 EQLAILG
-859 RDQCNEVQ
+859 KDQCNEVQ
-867 GYFMSRPVDKTAFA
+867 GYFMSRPIDKAAFA
-881 LLLHASRNVQPE
+881 DLLRTSRLSPV
-893 PSRHRK
+893 SKK